1 MADTDFFGYTRTKA
15 GQYIYSSDYAAV
27 YFGSQ
32 IPSTIGAQVSS
43 GNGVKAGLV
52 QNCSVAYQQTVQ
64 PRFEGGSSE
73 LYWVAGQ
80 ALGTIQVGRLIGQ
93 QGILN
98 GINMNTSA
106 LNNGLLGSVEFKVG
120 RLAGVPIVSVAAKQD
135 VLVLKGCVFESYGL
149 TFSVGGMDVQESLLI
164 RTALV
169 RRKSS

>member
-1 MADTDFFGYTRTKA
+1 MADTDFFGYTRSKA

-32 IPSTIGAQVSS
+32 IASTTGAQVAS
-43 GNGVKAGLV
+43 GPGVKASLV

-80 ALGTIQVGRLIGQ
+80 SLGSVQVSRLIGQ
-93 QGILN
+93 AGLLD

-106 LNNGLLGSVEFKVG
+106 LQNGLLGSIEFKVG
-120 RLAGVPIVSVAAKQD
+120 RLAGVPIVSVAASQD
-135 VLVLKGCVFESYGL
+135 VLVLKGCIFESYG
-149 TFSVGGMDVQESLLI
+149 TQFSVGGLDVGESMLI
-164 RTALV
+164 RAALV
-169 RRKSS
+169 RRKTS